1 MRQVGQS
8 FGGHQHLCELHL
20 GPALLQRA
28 DSLRECLPA
37 RIGRGKPLAGHFRRR
52 ALEVVSV
59 EARRLSRVVD
69 SLLTLARADA
79 GTLAVSPG
87 PNGVKAPPSTRHAN
101 TRAVAG
107 VRLSLPPNENV
118 ALVPVTGPSGPP
130 VITVSGGVLSTM
142 TVRAAEAVF
151 WPWSVA
157 AAVRVWTPSGLPLVS
172 QLALAV
178 MAGAGGAGSRVAA
191 SARLSA
197 RKVRLL
203 TFPVAS
209 DAWALTDTAPRR
221 WALTGGARNA
231 TAGGCVS
238 RRASVGQI

>member
-1 MRQVGQS
+1 MAIVGAS
-8 FGGHQHLCELHL
+8 PCTENTR
-20 GPALLQRA
+20 RA
-28 DSLRECLPA
+28 GVGSSLPA
-37 RIGRGKPLAGHFRRR
+37 RSR
-52 ALEVVSV
+52 AFTSKVWEP
-59 EARRLSRVVD
+59 APRP
-69 SLLTLARADA
+69 
-79 GTLAVSPG
+79 GTLAVPPG
-87 PNGVKAPPSTRHAN
+87 PKGVKAPPSTRHAN

-107 VRLSLPPNENV
+107 VRLSLPPNENI
-118 ALVPVTGPSGPP
+118 ALVPVTGPSGRP

-151 WPWSVA
+151 WAWSVA

-238 RRASVGQI
+238 RRASTAPISNRGAEPAEPGAGRTASSK